1 MQRGAVLLTA
11 MAISVTLALMS
22 VSVLHVAL
30 GELHGAWASVEALR
44 AFHAADAAL
53 AACERKVRAV
63 MAHRAASPLPSL
75 REPLA
80 LRPWPGS
87 VIAPACTVEWI
98 EPTTS
103 QPAGYRIDAIG
114 YGSMGDSRA
123 HARVDVW
130 VERGVIHSRWS
141 TPLSEPSDS
150 RRHDGARPSSPSRSS
165 RSSGLPDE
173 SGFTLIELLCAL
185 TIVAIVACYAVPTY
199 REHTVRAHRLEA
211 ALALRRGAQYL
222 EVTRLIRA
230 AASNRSLAG
239 DALTFSDGLPDEMTV
254 VPAGVQRPRY
264 RIVVHEEGAFGTSLE
279 AVPVPGAAM
288 ERDHC
293 GALILD
299 ESGHESVTGVLD
311 TGLCWRGS

>member
-11 MAISVTLALMS
+11 MAISVALALMS

-63 MAHRAASPLPSL
+63 ITHREASPLPSL
-75 REPLA
+75 REPLV
-80 LRPWPGS
+80 LQPWPGS

-98 EPTTS
+98 APTPS
-103 QPAGYRIDAIG
+103 QPPGYRIDAIG
-114 YGSMGDSRA
+114 YGSMDESRA
-123 HARVDVW
+123 YARVDVW

-141 TPLSEPSDS
+141 TPSSEPSDS
-150 RRHDGARPSSPSRSS
+150 RRRDGVRPSP
-165 RSSGLPDE
+165 SSGFRNK

-185 TIVAIVACYAVPTY
+185 TIVAILACYALPTY
-199 REHTVRAHRLEA
+199 REYTVRAQRLEA

-230 AASNRSLAG
+230 AVSNRGSAG
-239 DALTFSDGLPDEMTV
+239 DALTLSDGLPDEMTV
-254 VPAGVQRPRY
+254 VPAGVQRPLY
-264 RIVVHEEGAFGTSLE
+264 RIVVHEEGSFGTTLE
-279 AVPVPGAAM
+279 AAPVSGAAM
-288 ERDHC
+288 ERDRC
-293 GALILD
+293 GVFILD
-299 ESGHESVTGVLD
+299 ETGHESVTGVLD
-311 TGLCWRGS
+311 PSLCWRGS